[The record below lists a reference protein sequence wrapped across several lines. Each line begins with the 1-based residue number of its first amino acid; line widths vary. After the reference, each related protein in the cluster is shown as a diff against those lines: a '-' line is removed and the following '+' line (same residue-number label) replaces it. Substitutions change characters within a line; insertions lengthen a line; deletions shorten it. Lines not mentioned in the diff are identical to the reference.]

1 MRTIIADDHA
11 IMREGLKQL
20 LSTVDE
26 LTVSGE
32 AADAEAV
39 HRLLN
44 ESPADLLILDLGMP
58 GVSGFQFIAQLRTA
72 WPELRILVL
81 TANVEPRS
89 VRAAFSAGANG
100 YLTKSGDPSEL
111 IAAIDA
117 IRTGNA
123 YVAEEVR
130 FAVNHHDGPNETP
143 EPTAAII
150 SPVTLTRRERQIL
163 GMIPHGVTNRDIAS
177 RLGISPLTARKHR
190 ENLMRKLDLHSG
202 AELTAYAGMPVSA
215 FLSGWRNGKLTNE
228 VSPRPAGARRVFGC
242 KEDKITQ
249 GARRAFVS
257 QFLWGGG
264 RQRPHL
270 PGGSV
275 CPEEHRIDEL
285 VDRMARRGV
294 SAHLPY
300 AS

>member
-20 LSTVDE
+20 LSTVDD

-32 AADAEAV
+32 AANAEAV

-44 ESPADLLILDLGMP
+44 ESSADLLILDLGMP
-58 GVSGFQFIAQLRTA
+58 GVSGFQFISNLKTA
-72 WPELRILVL
+72 WPELRVLVL

-100 YLTKSGDPSEL
+100 YLTKTGDPSEL
-111 IAAIDA
+111 ITAIDA
-117 IRTGNA
+117 IRNGNA

-130 FAVNHHDGPNETP
+130 FAVDQHNGSKEIP
-143 EPTAAII
+143 EPAAAII

-163 GMIPHGVTNRDIAS
+163 GMIPHGVSNRDIAN

-202 AELTAYAGMPVSA
+202 AELTAYAVRLG
-215 FLSGWRNGKLTNE
+215 L
-228 VSPRPAGARRVFGC
+228 PAG
-242 KEDKITQ
+242 
-249 GARRAFVS
+249 
-257 QFLWGGG
+257 
-264 RQRPHL
+264 
-270 PGGSV
+270 
-275 CPEEHRIDEL
+275 
-285 VDRMARRGV
+285 
-294 SAHLPY
+294 
-300 AS
+300 